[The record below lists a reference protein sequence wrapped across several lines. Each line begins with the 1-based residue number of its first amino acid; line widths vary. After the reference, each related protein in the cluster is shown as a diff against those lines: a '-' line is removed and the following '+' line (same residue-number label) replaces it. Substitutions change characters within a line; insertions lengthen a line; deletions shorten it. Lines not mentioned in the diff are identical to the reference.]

1 MNTYNNRRI
10 TETDI
15 IELESWLMYIH
26 RDYNNGNIEPK
37 QQEILSKMV
46 NLIRPQNKNPKFKKK

>member
-1 MNTYNNRRI
+1 MNTYNNKRI
-10 TETDI
+10 TENDI

-26 RDYNNGNIEPK
+26 KDYNNGNIEPK

-46 NLIRPQNKNPKFKKK
+46 NLIRPQNKNSKFKKK